1 MKLKKILY
9 IVFLVIGICTL
20 LEFCLIRGMF
30 TGPLMMALIALS
42 GVINLI
48 FAVKDKEYLQAVHF
62 ILTSAACII
71 AYLAFL

>member
-9 IVFLVIGICTL
+9 IVFLAIGICTL
-20 LEFCLIRGMF
+20 LEFWLIRGMF

-42 GVINLI
+42 GVVNLI